1 MKKEAI
7 GTNGIFVILVLALT
21 FTVTVFLA
29 IGSAEITELKVNPEV
44 VIQGANVSLSGRAA
58 PNETVWITSS
68 FVISLPVSDGKYSA
82 EFEDILFPPGEKKF
96 SVTAENIEDIRVSLG
111 PLFFFPE
118 VEYPLDGPLEATSG
132 IATIA
137 IPVPFTM
144 GSFTVSEIRGEKD
157 VKVYG
162 NAAEDAE
169 FVNLSVGMSIKVI
182 ADSNGDL
189 KLDVNTGGIPLGEF
203 VITAGAINKTVEV
216 VSTKLV
222 FDTGSPEYPYPS
234 MCGIHNGTITPNQTI
249 TVSQLYTY
257 SCPGTCGHT
266 ERVTIWNDMGVIVE
280 SNWTGYDGDWRNI
293 TFDAVTLVA
302 GEAYNYSI
310 CTGSY
315 PQIIHERTANVTGG
329 TITCTQFTDANGK
342 VFYNWIPA
350 ITLLNKP

>member
-7 GTNGIFVILVLALT
+7 GTRGIFVILVLALALT
-21 FTVTVFLA
+21 FTVFIA
-29 IGSAEITELKVNPEV
+29 SGSAEVTELNVNPKV
-44 VIQGANVSLSGRAA
+44 VIPGDNVSLSGRAA

-96 SVTAENIEDIRVSLG
+96 SVTAENVVDIRISLG

-118 VEYPLDGPLEATSG
+118 VEYPRDGPREATNG

-137 IPVPFTM
+137 ISVPITM
-144 GSFTVSEIRGEKD
+144 GSFTVNIDGEYD
-157 VKVYG
+157 VNAYG

-169 FVNLSVGMSIKVI
+169 FVNLSIDMSIKVI
-182 ADSNGDL
+182 ADTNGEF

-203 VITAGAINKTVEV
+203 VITVGAINKTVEV
-216 VSTKLV
+216 VSTKPV

-234 MCGIHNGTITPNQTI
+234 MCGTHNGTLTPNHTI
-249 TVSQLYTY
+249 TVSKLYTY

-266 ERVTIWNDMGVIVE
+266 ERVTIRNDKGVIVE
-280 SNWTGYDGDWRNI
+280 ANWTGYRGDWRNI
-293 TFDAVTLVA
+293 TFDAVTLIA
-302 GEAYNYSI
+302 GETYNYSI

-329 TITCTQFTDANGK
+329 TITCSQFTDANGN
-342 VFYNWIPA
+342 VYIDWIPA
-350 ITLLNKP
+350 IILLNMP